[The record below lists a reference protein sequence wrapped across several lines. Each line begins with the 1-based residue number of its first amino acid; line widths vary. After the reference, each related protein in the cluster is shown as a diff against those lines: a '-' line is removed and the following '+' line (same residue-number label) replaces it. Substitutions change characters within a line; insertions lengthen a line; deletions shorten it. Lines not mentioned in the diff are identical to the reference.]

1 MVELH
6 LKEGLLNIT
15 KLIFFTMHLITFKT
29 PITAKY
35 KIIRRTISPLIIF
48 INIIFILNQLVATS
62 KANELLNFFI
72 GMLTIAAVTNVFC
85 KLVTVSYFEE
95 DIEELFYWIENFYL
109 DYSATLLAEFK
120 SKYLARTLPYLKL
133 YIKMCIVFVCGFFI
147 YAIISYT
154 INDILVMRVP
164 YASKG
169 ATVFMQQAIHFGYI
183 FFYGIP
189 ILCFT
194 STGLIFIGILRLFN
208 ECIEKFENTDVPEN
222 ESVLLLYKL
231 HLEIHEKFV
240 IYEKIFSY
248 CLFFDMTLHGG
259 AMIIVLLIIHLF
271 PGLYVFYYSFSVM
284 CFQVFIYC
292 GFGQFILSETE
303 GIQINLYLTKWYE
316 KPLNTQKTLLL
327 MMTMASRPFWLE
339 S

>member
-1 MVELH
+1 
-6 LKEGLLNIT
+6 
-15 KLIFFTMHLITFKT
+15 
-29 PITAKY
+29 
-35 KIIRRTISPLIIF
+35 
-48 INIIFILNQLVATS
+48 
-62 KANELLNFFI
+62 
-72 GMLTIAAVTNVFC
+72 MLSIAAVTNVFC

-95 DIEELFYWIENFYL
+95 DIEKLFYWIENFYI
-109 DYSATLLAEFK
+109 DYSATILAEFK

-133 YIKMCIVFVCGFFI
+133 YIKMCIIFVCGFFI

-154 INDILVMRVP
+154 INDILVMKVP
-164 YASKG
+164 YLSKEVN
-169 ATVFMQQAIHFGYI
+169 VFIQQAIYFGYI

-208 ECIEKFENTDVPEN
+208 EFIEKFETTDVPES
-222 ESVLLLYKL
+222 ESMLLLYKL
-231 HLEIHEKFV
+231 HLDIYEKFI
-240 IYEKIFSY
+240 IYEKIFAY

-303 GIQINLYLTKWYE
+303 RIQISLYLTKWYE
-316 KPLNTQKTLLL
+316 KPPTTQKTLLL
-327 MMTMASRPFWLE
+327 MMTMASRPFGLKAGGMYHINLMFFIDILKVCFTYYAIIYALL
-339 S
+339 